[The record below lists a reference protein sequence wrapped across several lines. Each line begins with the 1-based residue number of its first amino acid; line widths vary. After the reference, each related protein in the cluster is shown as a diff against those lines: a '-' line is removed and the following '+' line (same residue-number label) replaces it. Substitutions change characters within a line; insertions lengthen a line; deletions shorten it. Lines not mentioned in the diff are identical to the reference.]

1 MRDLEG
7 EGAVYKGE
15 PRGGAGHIPGLQGDG
30 KGEVSIEKE
39 WEITCGGDWWRK
51 EGLEKRE
58 RGRERNFFLHMGV
71 LQHHCQLYSM

>member
-1 MRDLEG
+1 MKDLEG

-15 PRGGAGHIPGLQGDG
+15 SRGGAGHIPGLQGEG
-30 KGEVSIEKE
+30 KGEVSIEKG

-58 RGRERNFFLHMGV
+58 RIFFLHMGV